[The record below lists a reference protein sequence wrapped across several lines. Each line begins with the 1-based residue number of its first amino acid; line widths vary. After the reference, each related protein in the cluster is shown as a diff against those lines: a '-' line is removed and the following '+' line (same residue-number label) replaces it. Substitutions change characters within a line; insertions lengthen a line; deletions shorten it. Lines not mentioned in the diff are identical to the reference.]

1 MLTHSAAFACPI
13 VAELLQLRWLSVV
26 LQPAALFSATDP
38 PSVPEAPWLRHLF
51 RLGPFAFRALMRL
64 TDGYV
69 RKSIKPILDLRKQL
83 GLLNRVNPVTHGQ
96 FSPYGTIALFSE
108 SFAKPQR
115 DWPARTTQT
124 GFAFYDRLGEGFAI
138 GSESRAKRREREL
151 QQFLE
156 NGAPPILFT
165 LGSSA
170 VMHAGDFYRESL
182 GAAQELGRRAVLLVG
197 QSNRNTLLANLPPSI
212 YIAEYLPFSQIM
224 PRAAAVV
231 HQGGI
236 GTVAQTLRAGRP
248 MLIVPWAHDQP
259 DNAQRIRRIGAG
271 RWLRRNRYR
280 ARSAAEQLDRLLKDT
295 SYEANARRASEI
307 IRGENGVERAC
318 DTIEDLLR

>member
-1 MLTHSAAFACPI
+1 
-13 VAELLQLRWLSVV
+13 
-26 LQPAALFSATDP
+26 
-38 PSVPEAPWLRHLF
+38 
-51 RLGPFAFRALMRL
+51 
-64 TDGYV
+64 
-69 RKSIKPILDLRKQL
+69 
-83 GLLNRVNPVTHGQ
+83 
-96 FSPYGTIALFSE
+96 
-108 SFAKPQR
+108 
-115 DWPARTTQT
+115 
-124 GFAFYDRLGEGFAI
+124 
-138 GSESRAKRREREL
+138 
-151 QQFLE
+151 
-156 NGAPPILFT
+156 
-165 LGSSA
+165 
-170 VMHAGDFYRESL
+170 
-182 GAAQELGRRAVLLVG
+182 
-197 QSNRNTLLANLPPSI
+197 
-212 YIAEYLPFSQIM
+212 M